1 MVSKTYIRAQWL
13 QSEICGSFIEKD
25 IGQFKMVKVIK

>member
-13 QSEICGSFIEKD
+13 QSEIRGSFIEND
-25 IGQFKMVKVIK
+25 IGQFKMAEVIK